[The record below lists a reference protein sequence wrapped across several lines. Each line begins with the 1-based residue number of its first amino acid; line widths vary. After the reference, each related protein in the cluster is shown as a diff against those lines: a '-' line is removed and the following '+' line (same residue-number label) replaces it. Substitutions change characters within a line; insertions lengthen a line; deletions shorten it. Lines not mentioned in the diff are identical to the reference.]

1 MKNDRIKV
9 GKITTAV
16 GIKGEVKVY
25 PYTDDPERFEELESV
40 YAGDD
45 VMYIDKVRYQKNLVI
60 LKFKGVDDR
69 NAAEAL
75 RDRYLTIDRSE
86 LRELEEDEYFI
97 FDLIGLEAVD
107 QEGNHI
113 GVVSDVIQNTAQD
126 LYEIKK
132 DDGSKY
138 LVPAVYEIVTDI
150 DINSG
155 IMKIDPIDGLF
166 GHPEEVSIG
175 DYILTGGELA
185 AMVVIDATAR
195 LIPEVLGNN
204 DSVMEESVYS
214 GLIEY
219 PQYTKPREYEGMGV
233 PEVLLSG
240 NHKVIALWQLEKG
253 CEITKERR
261 PDLWEA
267 FLQDEE
273 RLAGLSKQEKK
284 IIEKVFND
292 RRQAWQKKI

>member
-150 DINSG
+150 DINSC

-166 GHPEEVSIG
+166 GDPEEVR
-175 DYILTGGELA
+175 D
-185 AMVVIDATAR
+185 
-195 LIPEVLGNN
+195 
-204 DSVMEESVYS
+204 
-214 GLIEY
+214 
-219 PQYTKPREYEGMGV
+219 
-233 PEVLLSG
+233 
-240 NHKVIALWQLEKG
+240 
-253 CEITKERR
+253 
-261 PDLWEA
+261 
-267 FLQDEE
+267 
-273 RLAGLSKQEKK
+273 
-284 IIEKVFND
+284 
-292 RRQAWQKKI
+292 

>member
-25 PYTDDPERFEELESV
+25 PYTDDSERFEELESV

-45 VMYIDKVRYQKNLVI
+45 VMDIDMVRYQKNLVI

-86 LRELEEDEYFI
+86 LRELDEDEYFI

-107 QEGNHI
+107 REGNHI

-166 GHPEEVSIG
+166 GDPEEVR
-175 DYILTGGELA
+175 D
-185 AMVVIDATAR
+185 
-195 LIPEVLGNN
+195 
-204 DSVMEESVYS
+204 
-214 GLIEY
+214 
-219 PQYTKPREYEGMGV
+219 
-233 PEVLLSG
+233 
-240 NHKVIALWQLEKG
+240 
-253 CEITKERR
+253 
-261 PDLWEA
+261 
-267 FLQDEE
+267 
-273 RLAGLSKQEKK
+273 
-284 IIEKVFND
+284 
-292 RRQAWQKKI
+292 